1 MLYLLIYFAQVIKI
15 LEVFMKGPYQLFG
28 ELINNFVMCFLC
40 LLCLAFG
47 LYTVFTK
54 NEKLK
59 NKKRG
64 IFLIVAGTIIF
75 IYHLVNVILY
85 FVNK

>member
-1 MLYLLIYFAQVIKI
+1 
-15 LEVFMKGPYQLFG
+15 MKGPYQLFG
-28 ELINNFVMCFLC
+28 ELINSFVMCFLGV
-40 LLCLAFG
+40 LCLSFG
-47 LYTVFTK
+47 FYSVFTK

-64 IFLIVAGTIIF
+64 IFLIIAGTIIF